1 MSYLWLSRGLP
12 VVTQRHLDGTLLATT
27 AFERLSLA
35 DARTHILC
43 DACRCEDSNYHQ
55 MLGL

>member
-1 MSYLWLSRGLP
+1 

-27 AFERLSLA
+27 AFEHLSLA
-35 DARTHILC
+35 HARTHIVC
-43 DACRCEDSNYHQ
+43 DAFRCKDSNYHQ